1 MSKRRDITPAL
12 GKRGEP
18 ASWQRA
24 VEGDDVALARP
35 EFGDARSSFLYGRDT
50 RYSGVEPQPGEVGA
64 ANRRMRGEAMPADLR
79 GPFLKAPVWTW
90 EIPVYFWLGGV
101 ASGSAFVALAADLAG
116 DERSAAVARKLAL
129 AAVLPAPALLIS
141 DLGRP
146 ARFLN
151 MLRVFKPRS
160 PMNLGAW
167 CLAAFSSVGAGAVG
181 ADVLGR
187 RRTARGLGAV
197 NALLGGYLGS
207 YTGVLLAAT
216 AVPVWARSRVF
227 LGPIFVSTATATG
240 AAATRLALA
249 AGGRPEDHP
258 TQVALARLGT
268 AAILTE
274 LALSSANERRLG
286 RVGDALS
293 DGTAGRLMRTAKG
306 LVVAGLALSLL
317 GRRRDTG
324 RARHA
329 TSALYLAGGLAFR
342 IAWVEAGKASA
353 RDDEAVALT
362 ARDRSTAPA
371 RVPGTDRRPALRGG
385 AGAPLRAWSRAVGRT
400 SLAVERLLRRS

>member
-1 MSKRRDITPAL
+1 MSKRRDMTPAL

-18 ASWQRA
+18 AAWQRA
-24 VEGDDVALARP
+24 VEGDGVALARP
-35 EFGDARSSFLYGRDT
+35 AFGDARSSFLYGRDT
-50 RYSGVEPQPGEVGA
+50 RYSGAEPQPGEVAA

-90 EIPVYFWLGGV
+90 EVPLYFWFGGV

-116 DERSAAVARKLAL
+116 DEWSAAVARKVAL
-129 AAVLPAPALLIS
+129 GAVLPAPALLIA

-151 MLRVFKPRS
+151 MLRIFKPRS

-167 CLAAFSSVGAGAVG
+167 CLVAFSAVGAGAVG

-187 RRTARGLGAV
+187 RRTARGSV
-197 NALLGGYLGS
+197 PS
-207 YTGVLLAAT
+207 TPSSAAT
-216 AVPVWARSRVF
+216 WAPTPASCSRPRPCPVWARSRIF
-227 LGPIFVSTATATG
+227 LGPIFVATATATG
-240 AAATRLALA
+240 AAATRLTLA
-249 AGGRPEDHP
+249 AGGQPEDHP

-268 AAILTE
+268 AAIADRAR
-274 LALSSANERRLG
+274 ALLRQRAPPRARGRRALRRRGGAADAHG
-286 RVGDALS
+286 R
-293 DGTAGRLMRTAKG
+293 G
-306 LVVAGLALSLL
+306 LVVTGLALSLL
-317 GRRRDTG
+317 GRRRDTARG
-324 RARHA
+324 RHA
-329 TSALYLAGGLAFR
+329 TGALYLAGGLAFR

-362 ARDRSTAPA
+362 ARDRSTAQA
-371 RVPGTDRRPALRGG
+371 RVPGTDRRPAPGG
-385 AGAPLRAWSRAVGRT
+385 AAGAPLRAWSRTVGRT